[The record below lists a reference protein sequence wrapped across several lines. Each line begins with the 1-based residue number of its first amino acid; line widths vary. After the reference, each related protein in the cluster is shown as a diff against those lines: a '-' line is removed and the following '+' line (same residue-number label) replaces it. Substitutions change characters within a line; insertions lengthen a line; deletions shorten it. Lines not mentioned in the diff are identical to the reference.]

1 MLIKG
6 RDYQPSEESLY
17 QEIQRQKKKH
27 KGKKNTR
34 GETEAMEQIKTFK
47 KN

>member
-17 QEIQRQKKKH
+17 QEIQRQKKH

-47 KN
+47 KK